1 MQFHVIQAGVRHLD
15 LIAPL
20 FDAYRVFYKQ
30 SSDIARAREFLRAR
44 IEHGES
50 VIFVAVDQE
59 GLGAK
64 AHGFTQLYPTFS
76 SVSTQPTWILNDL
89 YVDKEARRKGVGEA
103 LMNRARELALATGA
117 KGLGLSTAV
126 DNLTAQ
132 ALYESLGYK
141 RDTAFYHYFLAAPPA
156 AG

>member
-1 MQFHVIQAGVRHLD
+1 MQFHIIQAGVRHID
-15 LIAPL
+15 LVAPL

-30 SSDIARAREFLRAR
+30 PSDIERARTFLRAR

-64 AHGFTQLYPTFS
+64 AHGFIQLYPSFS
-76 SVSTQPTWILNDL
+76 SVSTQATWILNDL
-89 YVDKEARRKGVGEA
+89 YVDESARRQGVGEA
-103 LMNRARELALATGA
+103 LMNRARELAHTTGA
-117 KGLGLSTAV
+117 KGLALSTAV
-126 DNLTAQ
+126 DNVNAQ

-141 RDTAFYHYFLAAPPA
+141 RDTAFHHYFLAV
-156 AG
+156 

>member
-1 MQFHVIQAGVRHLD
+1 MKFHIIQAGVRHLD

-30 SSDIARAREFLRAR
+30 PSDIERARVFVRAR

-50 VIFVAVDQE
+50 VIFLALDQE
-59 GLGAK
+59 GLGAR
-64 AHGFTQLYPTFS
+64 AYGFTQLYPSFS
-76 SVSTQPTWILNDL
+76 SVSTQPIWVLNDL
-89 YVDKEARRKGVGEA
+89 YVDKEARRHRVGEA
-103 LMNRARELALATGA
+103 LMERAREHAEATGA

-126 DNLTAQ
+126 DNVNAQ

-141 RDTAFYHYFLAAPPA
+141 RDTAFHHYFLAVQQKTR
-156 AG
+156 